1 MDKPDLSAL
10 EAQIDELIRRCERLS
25 NENQALR
32 DQQGSLVAETRL
44 SHREIGDRPHPC
56 RGDDRAPSGHGDRHL
71 SEEIVPVTIEILE
84 KEYTIACPASERD
97 GLVESAQM
105 LSERL
110 RQVRDGGKVL
120 STERMVIITALNL
133 IHEFMQRQRDAVH
146 QQQAQGEMQRA
157 IEADIRRLREKLGN
171 AIAAHG

>member
-1 MDKPDLSAL
+1 M
-10 EAQIDELIRRCERLS
+10 
-25 NENQALR
+25 
-32 DQQGSLVAETRL
+32 
-44 SHREIGDRPHPC
+44 
-56 RGDDRAPSGHGDRHL
+56 

-97 GLVESAQM
+97 GLVDSARM
-105 LSERL
+105 LSDRL

-120 STERMVIITALNL
+120 STERMVVITALNL
-133 IHEFMQRQRDAVH
+133 IHEFNERQRQTVR
-146 QQQAQGEMQRA
+146 QQQVEGEMHRA

>member
-1 MDKPDLSAL
+1 M
-10 EAQIDELIRRCERLS
+10 
-25 NENQALR
+25 
-32 DQQGSLVAETRL
+32 
-44 SHREIGDRPHPC
+44 
-56 RGDDRAPSGHGDRHL
+56 

-84 KEYTIACPASERD
+84 KEYTIACPTSERD